1 MNIYFEQL
9 GDQMSRTFAY
19 CRVSTADQTV
29 DNQILE
35 IANKGFVIEP
45 HRIVT
50 ETISGSTPA
59 KERPGF
65 MKLLDRLEKGDKLI
79 VTKLDRL
86 GRNSIDIQ
94 MTLKHLQQ
102 TGVEV
107 HCLAL
112 AGFDLGSAIG
122 GLVMQMIAAV
132 AEFERELIV
141 ERTHAGLKTAEAK
154 GKVFGR
160 PKALDD
166 DQVNEIREAMKTGAT
181 ISALAK
187 KMGVSRATVMR
198 AAQ

>member
-1 MNIYFEQL
+1 
-9 GDQMSRTFAY
+9 MSRTFAY

-29 DNQILE
+29 ENQILE
-35 IANKGFVIEP
+35 IANKGFVVEP

-86 GRNSIDIQ
+86 GRNSIDVQ
-94 MTLKHLQQ
+94 TTLKTLQQ

-141 ERTHAGLKTAEAK
+141 ERTHAGLATAKAK

-160 PKALDD
+160 PKALSD
-166 DQVNEIREAMKTGAT
+166 DQVSEIKAAVKAGAT

-187 KMGVSRATVMR
+187 KMDVSRATIMR
-198 AAQ
+198 AYFESR

>member
-1 MNIYFEQL
+1 
-9 GDQMSRTFAY
+9 MSRTFAY